1 MPPLDSR
8 EPACFPAVPSP
19 SEEERAGLILEHMPQ
34 VALIARK
41 IHAHIQGRVDYEDL
55 VSAGTL
61 GLIAAIDRFD
71 PARQL
76 KLKTYAEHKI
86 RGAILD
92 SLRSLD
98 GVGRDDRKIAKQI
111 AAATGE
117 LEQELSRPPTQDE
130 IAQKVGITP
139 LECSEALTAAAAS
152 KPLSLDC
159 KIASKDGDATFA
171 DVTPDRASLSPE
183 RRFEEA
189 EVHRLV
195 SEAVA
200 YLPSIAQRVMVLH
213 YSHGLTLRK
222 IAPIL
227 EMSEWQVQDL
237 RRKAILELRNHLAF
251 AGLISSVA

>member
-8 EPACFPAVPSP
+8 EPACFPAEPPP
-19 SEEERAGLILEHMPQ
+19 SEDERARLILEQMPH
-34 VALIARK
+34 VTLIARK

-98 GVGRDDRKIAKQI
+98 GVGRDDRKRAKQI

-117 LEQELSRPPTQDE
+117 LEQELRRPPTQDE
-130 IAQKVGITP
+130 IAQKMGISP

-159 KIASKDGDATFA
+159 KIASKDGAVTFA
-171 DVTPDRASLSPE
+171 EVTPDRTSLSPE

-200 YLPSIAQRVMVLH
+200 HLPSIAQRVMLLH

-237 RRKAILELRNHLAF
+237 RRKAILELRNNLAS
-251 AGLISSVA
+251 AGLISSAA